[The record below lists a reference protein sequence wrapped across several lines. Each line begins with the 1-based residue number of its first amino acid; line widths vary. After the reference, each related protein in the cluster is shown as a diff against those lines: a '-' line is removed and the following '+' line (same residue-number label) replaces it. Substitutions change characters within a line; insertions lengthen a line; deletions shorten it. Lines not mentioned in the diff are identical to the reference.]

1 MEKNKPKIVVVGGGA
16 GGMMA
21 AGRAGQVGAL
31 VTLIEKNKILG
42 KKILISGK
50 GRCNVTNDCE
60 IEELI
65 SNFPGNGK
73 FLYGPL
79 YSFSNNDL
87 INFFT
92 KLGVKLKKER
102 GGRVFPQSDSSKDIV
117 DALIKYLNQARV
129 NIITGTDVKNIIINN
144 DQAQGVF
151 LDNGT
156 TISADRIIIATGGVS
171 FPGTGSTGDG
181 YHWAKKTGHTIIPLR
196 PSLIPLEVDEE
207 WVKELQGLSLKNV
220 SVCIK
225 NQKGK
230 KIAEAF
236 GEMIFT
242 HFGVSGPIILT
253 LSRKAVDYWQKTS
266 ELLYLTIDLKPA
278 LSFEQLDNRLQ
289 RDIEKYSNK
298 QLKNSLGD
306 LLPNKMIQVIINKS
320 QIETNKVM
328 NQITKDERENLLKQL
343 KGFELKLTRP
353 RPISEAI
360 VTAGGVSV
368 KEINPQTMESKL
380 TKGLYFA
387 GEVLDIDGIT
397 GGYNLQAAFSTG
409 FVAGDAAARIN

>member
-1 MEKNKPKIVVVGGGA
+1 MKKNKPKIVVVGGGA

-21 AGRAGQVGAL
+21 AGRAGQNGAS

-65 SNFPGNGK
+65 NNFPGNGK
-73 FLYGPL
+73 FLFGPL

-87 INFFT
+87 INFFSN
-92 KLGVKLKKER
+92 LGVKLKNER

-117 DALIKYLNQARV
+117 DALIKYLNQAGV
-129 NIITGTDVKNIIINN
+129 NILKGTDVKNILIESN
-144 DQAQGVF
+144 QVQGVL

-156 TISADRIIIATGGVS
+156 TISADKIIIATGGVS
-171 FPGTGSTGDG
+171 FSGTGSTGDG
-181 YHWAKKTGHTIIPLR
+181 YQWAKKMGHTIIPLR
-196 PSLIPLEVDEE
+196 PSLIPLEVEE
-207 WVKELQGLSLKNV
+207 NWLKELQGLSLKNV
-220 SVCIK
+220 SVYIK
-225 NQKGK
+225 TPKGK
-230 KIAEAF
+230 IIAEAF

-253 LSRKAVDYWQKTS
+253 LSRKAVDYWQKTP
-266 ELLYLTIDLKPA
+266 EPLYLAIDLKPA
-278 LSFEQLDNRLQ
+278 LSLEQLDNRLQ

-306 LLPNKMIQVIINKS
+306 LLPNKMIQIIINKS
-320 QIETNKVM
+320 QIDTNKVM
-328 NQITKDERENLLKQL
+328 NQITKNEREKLLKLL
-343 KGFELKLTRP
+343 KGFELKLTKP
-353 RPISEAI
+353 RPINEAI
-360 VTAGGVSV
+360 VTAGGVNV

-380 TKGLYFA
+380 IKGLYFV

-409 FVAGDAAARIN
+409 FVAGDSSSKD

>member
-1 MEKNKPKIVVVGGGA
+1 MPKIVVVGGGA

-21 AGRAGQVGAL
+21 AGRAGQNGAA

-92 KLGVKLKKER
+92 KLGIKLKIER
-102 GGRVFPQSDSSKDIV
+102 GGRVFPESDSSKDIV
-117 DALIKYLNQARV
+117 DALIKYLKQAKV
-129 NIITGTDVKNIIINN
+129 NVLTGTDVKKIKIENN
-144 DQAQGVF
+144 QVQGV
-151 LDNGT
+151 LLENGT
-156 TISADRIIIATGGVS
+156 TISANRIIIATGGVS

-181 YHWAKKTGHTIIPLR
+181 YHWAQNTGHTIIPLR
-196 PSLIPLEVDEE
+196 PSLIPLEAEEE

-225 NQKGK
+225 TPKGK

-266 ELLYLTIDLKPA
+266 EPLYLTIDLKPA
-278 LSFEQLDNRLQ
+278 LSLEQLDNRLQ

-306 LLPNKMIQVIINKS
+306 LLPSKMIQVIINKS
-320 QIETNKVM
+320 QIETDKVM

-343 KGFELKLTRP
+343 KGFEFKLTRP

-380 TKGLYFA
+380 IKGLYFA

-409 FVAGDAAARIN
+409 FVAGEAAAKIN